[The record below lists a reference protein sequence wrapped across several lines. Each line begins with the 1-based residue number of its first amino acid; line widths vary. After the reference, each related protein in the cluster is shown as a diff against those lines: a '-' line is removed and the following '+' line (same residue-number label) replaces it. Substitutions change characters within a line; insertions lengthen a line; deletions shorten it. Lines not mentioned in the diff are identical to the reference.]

1 MRIKLADLAKMSKEE
16 KDATLEAFVK
26 KAQEPPTKEVI
37 AEWKNKIAKY
47 EEQYEMSSDEMRK
60 KLKLGEIT
68 ETFEICK
75 WLMDLHVLDR
85 ILKPNEV
92 G

>member
-1 MRIKLADLAKMSKEE
+1 MKIKLSDLAKMSKDE
-16 KDATLEAFVK
+16 KDVTLKKFVES
-26 KAQEPPTKEVI
+26 AQQPPTKETI

-47 EEQYEMSSDEMRK
+47 EEQYEMTSDEMRN
-60 KLKLGEIT
+60 KLKSGEIT

-85 ILKPNEV
+85 LIR
-92 G
+92 